1 MGMTNNQHY
10 DTYEKRLDTVLGA
23 EAQDWARIRRARTE
37 FNEEFQ
43 AVPDIA
49 EDDKD
54 FVSWLAWTY
63 GIKLTMAPNHGIEN
77 NFQITDA
84 QKYTVFLL
92 KFS

>member
-1 MGMTNNQHY
+1 MSNNHHY
-10 DTYEKRLDTVLGA
+10 DSYEKRLDTVLGA

-37 FNEEFQ
+37 FDEEFW

-49 EDDKD
+49 EDDKH

-63 GIKLTMAPNHGIEN
+63 GIRLTMAPNHGFEN

-84 QKYTVFLL
+84 QKYTIFLL
-92 KFS
+92 KYS

>member
-1 MGMTNNQHY
+1 M
-10 DTYEKRLDTVLGA
+10 GA
-23 EAQDWARIRRARTE
+23 EAQDWARVRRAREE
-37 FNEEFQ
+37 FDQEFQ

-49 EDDKD
+49 EDDKH

-63 GIKLTMAPNHGIEN
+63 GMQLTMAPNHGIES
-77 NFQITDA
+77 NFKIIDA

>member
-1 MGMTNNQHY
+1 MVVSNNKHY
-10 DTYEKRLDTVLGA
+10 ATYEQRLDTVLGA
-23 EAQDWARIRRARTE
+23 EAQDWARIRRAREE
-37 FNEEFQ
+37 FDQEFQ

-49 EDDKD
+49 EDPKH

-63 GIKLTMAPNHGIEN
+63 GIQLTMAPNHGIEN

-92 KFS
+92 KYS